1 MYSLCSKLDFS
12 VFVGCFINALTSFST
27 RSIYL
32 LIYVSIDI
40 FAVWGPFSF
49 IFYLIRYFHI
59 QLLYFCYTGFMFE
72 VSSKVDKSNMNCC
85 YIYIYIYIY
94 IFLHTHTHTHTHTYI
109 HTHTH
114 THIYIYIYII
124 YIYIICIYIIYIY
137 ILYIYIHIYIYIH
150 VYIYIYIRTYK

>member
-85 YIYIYIYIY
+85 YIYIYIYI
-94 IFLHTHTHTHTHTYI
+94 FLHTHTHTHI
-109 HTHTH
+109 HTHAHTH
-114 THIYIYIYII
+114 THIYIHIYNI
-124 YIYIICIYIIYIY
+124 YIYYMY
-137 ILYIYIHIYIYIH
+137 ILYIYIYIYILYIYIH